1 MPPGIAQRMLRG
13 KVQIVTDRGVIVAKK
28 WPRKRPEPPTEKAA
42 IARAEFA
49 AVAKATKL
57 VSSLDY
63 EAARLNS
70 VGIPYVPRDI
80 IMLSMIGRFV
90 RWTYEGDPEMTMP
103 DVQLVLGQLGLEP
116 GSIILCTNEGYVL
129 LPPPE
134 AEAWL
139 KFNPDLNAATWF
151 TGSPAGI
158 DELTGDVLAGPGTG
172 SQAATLSTTG
182 VTPGSYTAA
191 NLTVNAAGRITAAS
205 DSGIT
210 SGMNELTGDVL
221 AGPGTGSQAATLSNT
236 GVTPGSYTAP
246 TLTISAT
253 GRITDAT
260 PGTGLVTGG
269 QAHPGIRTGAFYPPL
284 GTTALVTPACPQNRI
299 YARLF
304 YFPTPVTLQSIN
316 LNILSITGTPDME
329 LGLYT
334 NANGVPGTL
343 LNDFGSI
350 HLTSTGNKSFTS
362 LGLALPAGFLFA
374 VTAFSAQ
381 LTCQGTNTPEPLLNA
396 LCGIDTA
403 TATNPSEPVYG
414 AWTFSAGALPS
425 NFPTPVFGVG
435 PAPRIVLGF

>member
-1 MPPGIAQRMLRG
+1 
-13 KVQIVTDRGVIVAKK
+13 
-28 WPRKRPEPPTEKAA
+28 
-42 IARAEFA
+42 
-49 AVAKATKL
+49 
-57 VSSLDY
+57 
-63 EAARLNS
+63 
-70 VGIPYVPRDI
+70 
-80 IMLSMIGRFV
+80 
-90 RWTYEGDPEMTMP
+90 
-103 DVQLVLGQLGLEP
+103 
-116 GSIILCTNEGYVL
+116 
-129 LPPPE
+129 
-134 AEAWL
+134 
-139 KFNPDLNAATWF
+139 
-151 TGSPAGI
+151 
-158 DELTGDVLAGPGTG
+158 VLAGPGTG